1 MNTTRGG
8 VRSKLETQMTLQAP
22 TIETTWFDRL
32 ALLVG
37 SPRPESL
44 SGKSK
49 YRIGAV
55 GTAVAIVVCLA
66 GLAAPGALAAPA
78 SGEDQ
83 YLEQVPMG
91 GGPSADREEAREDFA
106 KSIGGKDGVVT
117 EADVRRAAAKNR
129 ARAKQ
134 QEPTST
140 NTTNPP
146 PAAQSVATA
155 ARYGPLSLG
164 AMCGLLAILLGFGG
178 VAFFARRRAGS
189 S

>member
-1 MNTTRGG
+1 MNTTRGE
-8 VRSKLETQMTLQAP
+8 VRSKLETQMWPQAR

-32 ALLVG
+32 AQLVG
-37 SPRPESL
+37 SPRLESL

-55 GTAVAIVVCLA
+55 IIAVMIAG
-66 GLAAPGALAAPA
+66 GLAAFAAPVALAAPA

-83 YLEQVPMG
+83 YLEQVPLG
-91 GGPSADREEAREDFA
+91 GGPSADREKAREDFA

-117 EADVRRAAAKNR
+117 EADVRRAADKNR
-129 ARAKQ
+129 AKAKRQ
-134 QEPTST
+134 DPTS
-140 NTTNPP
+140 NSTTNPP

-164 AMCGLLAILLGFGG
+164 AICGLLAILLGFGC

-189 S
+189 Q